1 MPDPTEQLQIAMTLV
16 DSLGT
21 IIEAT
26 VGYRQKLVAAG
37 FSESAS
43 ELMAVDLHRT
53 LLAKA
58 FS

>member
-16 DSLGT
+16 ESLGT
-21 IIEAT
+21 IVEAT